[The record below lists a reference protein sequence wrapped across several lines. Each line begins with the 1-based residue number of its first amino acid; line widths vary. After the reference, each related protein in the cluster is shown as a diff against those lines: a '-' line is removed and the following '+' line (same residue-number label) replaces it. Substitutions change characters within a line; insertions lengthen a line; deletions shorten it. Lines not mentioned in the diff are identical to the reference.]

1 MLRTIR
7 IISAILFFALT
18 TFLFLDFTGSI
29 HLWLGWMAKI
39 QLMPALLAINVGVV
53 ALLLLLTLAFGRIYC
68 SVICPLGVFQDIVSW
83 VAGKRKKNRF
93 KYSLPLNWLRYLMMV
108 LFIVSLF
115 AGFSTL
121 VSILEP
127 YSAYGRM
134 VSSLLAPIYQWGN
147 NLFAYLAERA
157 DSYLFYDV
165 EVWLKSVTVLVVS
178 ATTLIVT
185 GVLAWRNGRSYCNTI
200 CPIGTFLGLFS
211 RFSLYKPR
219 FKYDKCNNCGLCA
232 RNCKSSCI
240 DAKEHKID
248 YSRCVACMDCIEKC
262 SQDAIVFAPAFKC
275 KQSKSTPTV
284 TSEKPDDNYDSTRR
298 RFLSLTAIV
307 AVTSLAKS
315 QEKRGDGGLAL
326 LVDKKASKRSTFI
339 SPPGSHSGD
348 HLIKHCTA
356 CQLCVSACPN
366 QVLHSST
373 RWMTLM
379 HPEMSF
385 ERGYCRPECVK
396 CSEVCPTSSIQPI
409 TVADKSAT
417 QIGHAV
423 WVKERCVVISKDTSC
438 GNCARHC
445 PVGAIQMVA
454 SDLARKDSLT
464 IPVVNTERCIGC
476 GACEHLCPSNPYSAI
491 YLEGHERHRTV

>member
-7 IISAILFFALT
+7 AVSAIFFFSLIT
-18 TFLFLDFTGSI
+18 LLFLDFTGTI
-29 HLWLGWMAKI
+29 HHWFGWMAKI
-39 QLMPALLAINVGVV
+39 QLMPALLAINVGVI

-68 SVICPLGVFQDIVSW
+68 SVICPLGVYQDIISW

-93 KYSLPLNWLRYLMMV
+93 KYSLPRNWLRYTMMV
-108 LFIVSLF
+108 FFTVSLF
-115 AGFSTL
+115 AGFSSL
-121 VSILEP
+121 VSIFEP
-127 YSAYGRM
+127 YSAFGRM
-134 VSSLLAPIYQWGN
+134 VSSLLQPIYLLVN

-157 DSYLFYDV
+157 ESYLFYSV
-165 EVWLKSVTVLVVS
+165 EVWLKSLVVLVFS
-178 ATTLIVT
+178 SITLIVLT
-185 GVLAWRNGRSYCNTI
+185 VLAWRNGRIYCNTI
-200 CPIGTFLGLFS
+200 CPIGTLLGLFS
-211 RFSLYKPR
+211 RFSLFKPL
-219 FKYDKCNNCGLCA
+219 FKFEECNSCGLCA

-262 SQDAIVFAPAFKC
+262 SQDAIVFAPVIKRN
-275 KQSKSTPTV
+275 KLLSNPTITPV
-284 TSEKPDDNYDSTRR
+284 DRDNNFDATRR
-298 RFLSLTAIV
+298 RFLSLTTIL

-315 QEKRGDGGLAL
+315 IEKRGDGGLAL
-326 LVDKKASKRSTFI
+326 LVEKRASKRSTFI
-339 SPPGSHSGD
+339 SPPGSHNGD

-396 CSEVCPTSSIQPI
+396 CSEVCPTSAIEPI
-409 TVADKSAT
+409 SVADKSAT

-423 WVKERCVVISKDTSC
+423 WIKENCVVVSKGTSC
-438 GNCARHC
+438 GNCAHHC
-445 PVGAIQMVA
+445 PVGAIQMVP
-454 SDLARKDSLT
+454 LHLEKKDSLT
-464 IPVVNTERCIGC
+464 IPVVNTEHCIGC

-491 YLEGHERHRTV
+491 YVEGHERHRTV